1 MIHHDRKT
9 WGLAIATLVVG
20 LAAGSASALAQ
31 QSDDSGVFMKDVL
44 GKLGIIDEDAPPI
57 EYKERAPLVIP
68 PKLDL
73 PAPGTASAARPAN
86 WPKDPDVAAA
96 RRAREEANR
105 PAKVRNDHDGAEVLS
120 VDELRKGRRPGA
132 QLVDTPDPDRCT
144 GDNCRLYLS
153 PDFLRNNG
161 KIGPEQSDLAYGKEP
176 TRSTLVDP
184 PKGYRMPS
192 ANAPLGNGRG
202 APIIREDEADTHKF
216 IRQQAGQE

>member
-9 WGLAIATLVVG
+9 WALSIATLVVG
-20 LAAGSASALAQ
+20 LATGMTPALAQ
-31 QSDDSGVFMKDVL
+31 EGSGVFMKDVL
-44 GKLGIIDEDAPPI
+44 GKLGIIDEEAPTI

-68 PKLDL
+68 PKLNL
-73 PAPGTASAARPAN
+73 PAPGTVGAARPAN

-96 RRAREEANR
+96 QRAREEANR
-105 PAKVRNDHDGAEVLS
+105 PAKVRNDHDGATVLS

-132 QLVDTPDPDRCT
+132 QVVNTPDPDRCT

-161 KIGPEQSDLAYGKEP
+161 RIGPEKSSIAYGQEP
-176 TRSTLVDP
+176 ERSTLADP

-192 ANAPLGNGRG
+192 ANAPLGDGRG
-202 APIIREDEADTHKF
+202 SPIMREDEADTHKF
-216 IRQQAGQE
+216 IRQQAGQN